1 MSGTLLL
8 FASDFQLFSDLPHPA
23 APERRFETRNS
34 KLETPALSSM
44 TLVAGLPLFLRTLYT
59 ARQIGIQRYILVADR
74 EAQDAMRRHL
84 RSARESAGLPSKILW
99 VDLGRFSEGNPA
111 VLRSICESISGPV
124 WMAQPRA
131 LFDRKALEEIKNA
144 SVGAPWAILATEK
157 EAPPLAHFPQS
168 FFRMERLELALKNGI
183 PSDSIQPVTLRDG
196 ICLSVEIF
204 DEIKR
209 VERRLLRNTGNALDG
224 YVDRYLNR
232 RLSEPL
238 TLFFL
243 KTPLSP
249 NGITSLTLLVGMIA
263 AALFLP
269 GGYLSGLAGAL
280 LYQFSSVLDC
290 CDGAVARLKFR
301 ESSFGRWLDDICDT
315 LVFLALFLAIG
326 WAYGTDGGVG
336 WKPLAG
342 SLALGT
348 TGSFLVVSY
357 ISSAKG
363 NRTRSMEKVRQR
375 VETIA
380 PRDFSAILLFFALMG
395 KLRWLILGVAVSANL
410 FWIFFLGMIVWSM
423 SRE

>member
-1 MSGTLLL
+1 L
-8 FASDFQLFSDLPHPA
+8 
-23 APERRFETRNS
+23 TR
-34 KLETPALSSM
+34 
-44 TLVAGLPLFLRTLYT
+44 VAGLPLFLRALCT
-59 ARQIGIQRYILVADR
+59 ARQIGVQRYILVADR
-74 EAQDAMRRHL
+74 EEQDPMRRNL
-84 RSARESAGLPSKILW
+84 RSAREGAGLSPKILW

-111 VLRSICESISGPV
+111 VLRSLCEATSGPV
-124 WMAQPRA
+124 WVAQPRT
-131 LFDRKALEEIKNA
+131 LFDRAALEEIENA
-144 SVGAPWAILATEK
+144 SIGAPGAVLTPGR
-157 EAPPLAHFPQS
+157 EAPPLAYFPQS

-183 PSDSIQPVTLRDG
+183 PSDAIQTVALEKG
-196 ICLSVEIF
+196 ICLSLDGM
-204 DEIKR
+204 DEIKEA
-209 VERRLLRNTGNALDG
+209 ERRLLRNTGNALDG
-224 YVDRYLNR
+224 YVDRYFNR

-238 TLFFL
+238 TRLFL

-249 NGITSLTLLVGMIA
+249 NGITLLTLLAGLIA

-269 GGYLSGLAGAL
+269 GGYLTGLAGAI

-301 ESSFGRWLDDICDT
+301 TTSFGRWLDDVCDT

-326 WAYGTDGGVG
+326 WAYGTAGGAG

-357 ISSAKG
+357 VSSGKG
-363 NRTRSMEKVRQR
+363 GRTRAMEKVRRR

-395 KLRWLILGVAVSANL
+395 KLRWLIFGVAISANL

-423 SRE
+423 PRE